1 MKIENRESK
10 SIKQMSKK
18 IVETNIGD
26 DYDHEDE
33 IELDSER
40 ELLRNIHNGFK
51 RVGPQAQFEQFFNC
65 HICSFQFKSKD
76 ILDKHVKKHED
87 SKRQCNKCLKTFNND
102 NDLDFH
108 ITYEHKKTQWN
119 CMQCSFQAEN
129 KDNLKN
135 HINFKHTSEK
145 DRKC

>member
-1 MKIENRESK
+1 MKIENKELI
-10 SIKQMSKK
+10 SIKQINKK
-18 IVETNIGD
+18 TTKRNTGD
-26 DYDHEDE
+26 NYDHEDE

-40 ELLRNIHNGFK
+40 ELLKGKQNGFK
-51 RVGPQAQFEQFFNC
+51 RVGPQSQSEQSFNC
-65 HICSFQFKSKD
+65 HVCSFQFKNRD
-76 ILDKHVKKHED
+76 ILDKHIKQHED
-87 SKRQCNKCLKTFNND
+87 QKKQCIKCGKAFKSD
-102 NDLDFH
+102 NDLEFH
-108 ITYEHKKTQWN
+108 RTYEHRETQWN